1 MSTDFEQR
9 LRSEMEQVT
18 VRPRPG
24 LAREAYRRYRTR
36 RRTTR
41 TVAVTGTAVV
51 AAAGTAVG
59 LGAAGSGT
67 NTIATETTAYV
78 VSHANSALSSV
89 NKIAYTDTRYTLGS
103 ASSRNYD
110 SGPAWVY
117 KGRSRYTV
125 LTSGGKR
132 YFDAGDTLT
141 SYEDVELAVNY
152 PDRTW
157 HRQELREKIPPTPNL
172 CSSRGRVLLVLEG
185 PNLISQF
192 KAEIESGLRCGV
204 FTVAGRQRVGG
215 IDALKLVAQIPLSS
229 LKTPWM
235 TQTLWID
242 PSTFLPVQTQLNTHG
257 HMFTFIPGSPSPN
270 KEDPVRLVTTR
281 FTWLPPTK
289 HNLALLTPPIPQ
301 GFRQVSG
308 QG

>member
-9 LRSEMEQVT
+9 LRSGMEQVA

-24 LAREAYRRYRTR
+24 LAREAYQRYRTR
-36 RRTTR
+36 RRTAR
-41 TVAVTGTAVV
+41 TVAVTGTAMV

-78 VSHANSALSSV
+78 TSHANSALSST
-89 NKIAYTDTRYTLGS
+89 NKIAYTYTRYTLGS
-103 ASSRNYD
+103 ASARNYD
-110 SGPAWVY
+110 YGPAWVY
-117 KGRSRYTV
+117 NGRSRYTV

-132 YFDAGDTLT
+132 YFDDGDTLT
-141 SYEDVELAVNY
+141 SYGDVELAVNY
-152 PDRTW
+152 PNRTW
-157 HRQELREKIPPTPNL
+157 YRREHPEKIPPTPDL
-172 CSSRGRVLLVLEG
+172 CSSRGGLMLLLVG
-185 PNLISQF
+185 SSLISQF
-192 KAEIESGLRCGV
+192 KTEIESGLRCGV
-204 FTVAGRQRVGG
+204 FTVAGRQRVGE
-215 IDALKLVAQIPLSS
+215 IDALKLVAQVPQRSVM
-229 LKTPWM
+229 M
-235 TQTLWID
+235 TQTLWVD

-257 HMFTFIPGSPSPN
+257 HMFFSIPVSPSSG
-270 KEDPVRLVTTR
+270 KEDSVLPRLVTTR

-289 HNLALLTPPIPQ
+289 HNLALLTPPIPP